1 MYKRLRHI
9 MSANWGM
16 GRIAARKI
24 YKGVFLPRITY
35 AAEIWWE
42 GVLYEKCKKKLGS
55 MQRDPLRA
63 ITSAYNTA
71 STNCLSAVAGV
82 LPLDLEIIKQA
93 FKRKLKLGHI
103 TPDVYKYKIDELLV
117 TWQNRYVAVEKGE
130 WTKKMIPSVVE
141 RYHLP
146 LQLDYYTTQILT
158 GHGDFKG
165 KLYSFKLVDSP
176 TCECALGG
184 SETVAHVLLR
194 CRRTEPYRE
203 ALQETLYSEGETWP
217 PEDGVFLKT
226 KKLYEA
232 LRKFAMDSMKD
243 RSDR

>member
-1 MYKRLRHI
+1 
-9 MSANWGM
+9 
-16 GRIAARKI
+16 
-24 YKGVFLPRITY
+24 
-35 AAEIWWE
+35 
-42 GVLYEKCKKKLGS
+42 

-93 FKRKLKLGHI
+93 LKRKLKLGHI

-130 WTKKMIPSVVE
+130 WTKKMIPSVAE

-158 GHGDFKG
+158 GHGDLKESYTALSWSTHQRASALWVARRRSPMSYLDADVQNPIG
-165 KLYSFKLVDSP
+165 KHSRKLY
-176 TCECALGG
+176 
-184 SETVAHVLLR
+184 TVKAKH
-194 CRRTEPYRE
+194 
-203 ALQETLYSEGETWP
+203 GP
-217 PEDGVFLKT
+217 PKT
-226 KKLYEA
+226 A
-232 LRKFAMDSMKD
+232 CS
-243 RSDR
+243 